1 MAYHELLMKLME
13 GITDASVRAD
23 IITAFSYMVEAYRLG
38 RIDDDRLRRDL
49 NELCLLGRI
58 DDDRL
63 RRDLN
68 ELCLDVLAVKY
79 PTKDVEE
86 LRGEAEAWAEKLYRV
101 IKVMAVRERT
111 LVRSGLRE

>member
-1 MAYHELLMKLME
+1 MAYHELIMKLME
-13 GITDASVRAD
+13 GITDAGVRAD
-23 IITAFSYMVEAYRLG
+23 IVTAFSYMVEAYR
-38 RIDDDRLRRDL
+38 
-49 NELCLLGRI
+49 LGRI

-86 LRGEAEAWAEKLYRV
+86 LKSEAEEWAGKLYRAV
-101 IKVMAVRERT
+101 KAMAVRERT
-111 LVRSGLRE
+111 LLRSGLRE

>member
-1 MAYHELLMKLME
+1 MTYHELLMKLMD

-38 RIDDDRLRRDL
+38 RIDDA
-49 NELCLLGRI
+49 
-58 DDDRL
+58 RL

-86 LRGEAEAWAEKLYRV
+86 LKSEAEAWAEKLYRV

-111 LVRSGLRE
+111 LLRSGLRE

>member
-1 MAYHELLMKLME
+1 MAYHELLMKLMD

-38 RIDDDRLRRDL
+38 RIDDDRLK
-49 NELCLLGRI
+49 
-58 DDDRL
+58 
-63 RRDLN
+63 RDLN

-86 LRGEAEAWAEKLYRV
+86 LRGEAEAWAEKLYRAV
-101 IKVMAVRERT
+101 KALTVRERT
-111 LVRSGLRE
+111 LLRSGLRE

>member
-1 MAYHELLMKLME
+1 MAYHELLMKLMD

-38 RIDDDRLRRDL
+38 RIDDA
-49 NELCLLGRI
+49 
-58 DDDRL
+58 RL

-86 LRGEAEAWAEKLYRV
+86 LRGEAEAWAGKLYRAV
-101 IKVMAVRERT
+101 KALTVRERT
-111 LVRSGLRE
+111 LLRSGLRE

>member
-1 MAYHELLMKLME
+1 MTYHELLMKLMD

-38 RIDDDRLRRDL
+38 RIDDDRLKRDL
-49 NELCLLGRI
+49 K
-58 DDDRL
+58 
-63 RRDLN
+63 

-86 LRGEAEAWAEKLYRV
+86 LRGEAEAWAEKLYRAV
-101 IKVMAVRERT
+101 KALTVRERT
-111 LVRSGLRE
+111 FIRSGLRE

>member
-13 GITDASVRAD
+13 GITDAGVRAD
-23 IITAFSYMVEAYRLG
+23 IVTAFSYMVEAYRLG
-38 RIDDDRLRRDL
+38 RIDD
-49 NELCLLGRI
+49 N
-58 DDDRL
+58 RL

-86 LRGEAEAWAEKLYRV
+86 LRREAEEWAGKLYRV
-101 IKVMAVRERT
+101 IKAMAVRERT
-111 LVRSGLRE
+111 LARSGLRE

>member
-1 MAYHELLMKLME
+1 MTYHELLMKLMD

-23 IITAFSYMVEAYRLG
+23 ITTAFSYIVEAYRLG
-38 RIDDDRLRRDL
+38 RIDDA
-49 NELCLLGRI
+49 
-58 DDDRL
+58 RL

-86 LRGEAEAWAEKLYRV
+86 LKSEAEAWAEKLYRV

-111 LVRSGLRE
+111 LLRSGLRE

>member
-1 MAYHELLMKLME
+1 MAYHELLMKLMD

-23 IITAFSYMVEAYRLG
+23 IITAFSYMIEAYR
-38 RIDDDRLRRDL
+38 
-49 NELCLLGRI
+49 LGRI

-79 PTKDVEE
+79 PTKDIEE
-86 LRGEAEAWAEKLYRV
+86 LRGEAEKWAERLYRV
-101 IKVMAVRERT
+101 VKAMTVRERT
-111 LVRSGLRE
+111 LMRSGLRE

>member
-1 MAYHELLMKLME
+1 VAYHELLLKLME
-13 GITDASVRAD
+13 GVTDASVRAD
-23 IITAFSYMVEAYRLG
+23 IVTAFSYIVEAYRS
-38 RIDDDRLRRDL
+38 
-49 NELCLLGRI
+49 GRI

-68 ELCLDVLAVKY
+68 ELCLDVLSVKY

-86 LRGEAEAWAEKLYRV
+86 LRSEAEEWAEKLYRV

-111 LVRSGLRE
+111 LLRSGLRE

>member
-1 MAYHELLMKLME
+1 MAYHELLLKLME
-13 GITDASVRAD
+13 GVTDASVRAD
-23 IITAFSYMVEAYRLG
+23 IVTAFSYIVEAYRS
-38 RIDDDRLRRDL
+38 
-49 NELCLLGRI
+49 GRI

-68 ELCLDVLAVKY
+68 ELCLDVLSVKY

-86 LRGEAEAWAEKLYRV
+86 LRSEAEEWAEKLYRV

-111 LVRSGLRE
+111 LLRSGLRE

>member
-23 IITAFSYMVEAYRLG
+23 IVTAFSYIVEAYRSG
-38 RIDDDRLRRDL
+38 RIDDARLK
-49 NELCLLGRI
+49 
-58 DDDRL
+58 
-63 RRDLN
+63 RDLN
-68 ELCLDVLAVKY
+68 ELCLDVLVVKY

-86 LRGEAEAWAEKLYRV
+86 LKSEAEEWSEKLYRV

-111 LVRSGLRE
+111 LARSGLRE

>member
-1 MAYHELLMKLME
+1 VSVAYHELLLKLME
-13 GITDASVRAD
+13 GITDAGVRTD

-38 RIDDDRLRRDL
+38 RIDDERLK
-49 NELCLLGRI
+49 
-58 DDDRL
+58 
-63 RRDLN
+63 RDLN

-79 PTKDVEE
+79 PTKDIEE

-111 LVRSGLRE
+111 FIRSGLRE

>member
-1 MAYHELLMKLME
+1 
-13 GITDASVRAD
+13 
-23 IITAFSYMVEAYRLG
+23 MVEAYRS
-38 RIDDDRLRRDL
+38 
-49 NELCLLGRI
+49 GRI

-86 LRGEAEAWAEKLYRV
+86 LRSEAEAWAERLYRV
-101 IKVMAVRERT
+101 VKALTVRERT
-111 LVRSGLRE
+111 LFRSGLRE

>member
-23 IITAFSYMVEAYRLG
+23 IVTAFSYIVEAYRLG
-38 RIDDDRLRRDL
+38 RIDD
-49 NELCLLGRI
+49 N
-58 DDDRL
+58 RL

-79 PTKDVEE
+79 PTKDIEE
-86 LRGEAEAWAEKLYRV
+86 LRREAETWTERLYRV
-101 IKVMAVRERT
+101 VKALAVRERT
-111 LVRSGLRE
+111 LLRSGLRE

>member
-1 MAYHELLMKLME
+1 MAYHELLLKLMD

-38 RIDDDRLRRDL
+38 RIDDDRLKRDL
-49 NELCLLGRI
+49 K
-58 DDDRL
+58 
-63 RRDLN
+63 

-101 IKVMAVRERT
+101 VKALTVRERT
-111 LVRSGLRE
+111 LLRSGLRE